1 MMVSNMSME
10 GVARIS
16 YDRFIKL
23 LYERDMPELQELTI
37 GRVSR
42 IEDHGIYVTLEEYN
56 KEAYIPLKELSTR
69 FIKHPRE
76 LVKLNQKVVV
86 KIYRM
91 RGIAINASMKRVL
104 PGERQKKL
112 QEWRKLRKSMIM
124 LQQMADQLGISI
136 EEAIKKIGKPII
148 EYYETP
154 YDGFEAAVRWGEN
167 VLEEVGV
174 PREWVPKIY
183 DIIKNNIKLK
193 EVVLKRHLVISTL
206 APDAIMR
213 IKKALSEG
221 QKLAPDKIEVKY
233 ISSPR
238 YLVRVKGFDWKEAT
252 KLFERFFN
260 TVKAII
266 VSDNKWLTEVSFEEM
281 ESKRKSR
288 REKG

>member
-1 MMVSNMSME
+1 ME

>member
-1 MMVSNMSME
+1 MSME
-10 GVARIS
+10 GVDRIS
-16 YDRFIKL
+16 YDQFIKL

-167 VLEEVGV
+167 VLEEAGV
-174 PREWVPKIY
+174 PKEWIPKIY

-206 APDAIMR
+206 APDAIIR

-221 QKLAPDKIEVKY
+221 QKLAHDKIEVKY

-260 TVKAII
+260 TVKSII

>member
-1 MMVSNMSME
+1 MSME
-10 GVARIS
+10 GVDRVS
-16 YDRFIKL
+16 YDQFIKL

-42 IEDHGIYVTLEEYN
+42 IEDHGIYVILEEYN

-167 VLEEVGV
+167 VLEEAGV
-174 PREWVPKIY
+174 PKEWIPKIY

-206 APDAIMR
+206 APDAIIR

-221 QKLAPDKIEVKY
+221 QKLAHDKIEVKY

-260 TVKAII
+260 TVKSII